1 MPWAAGCTIRRE
13 SITDDLAN
21 PNPENLVG
29 NVMFPIRTILC
40 PTDFSDHSE
49 DAFQVACA
57 LARDCEAR
65 LIVLHVLYAVKPPGA
80 DDAELGGS
88 PWPEDYQDSLRE
100 KLARLRSPY
109 PAVRLEHHLR
119 EGGAAEEI
127 LRMADEYRC
136 DLIVMGT
143 YGRTGLDRILMGSV
157 AEEVLRRARCPILAV
172 KSPPARRA
180 REPVWAEYG
189 LRAASR
195 SKASGDVP
203 AP

>member
-1 MPWAAGCTIRRE
+1 
-13 SITDDLAN
+13 
-21 PNPENLVG
+21 
-29 NVMFPIRTILC
+29 MFPIRTILC

-57 LARDCEAR
+57 LARDYGAR

-80 DDAELGGS
+80 DGDAEQGGS

-100 KLARLRSPY
+100 KLARLRSSY
-109 PAVRLEHHLR
+109 PAVRLEHRLR

-127 LRMADEYRC
+127 LSMADEYRC

-143 YGRTGLDRILMGSV
+143 HGRTGLDRVLMGSV
-157 AEEVLRRARCPILAV
+157 AEEVLRRARCPVLAV
-172 KSPPARRA
+172 KHPPARQP

-189 LRAASR
+189 LRGASCSRASR
-195 SKASGDVP
+195 GRPGSVKR
-203 AP
+203 